1 MHVQNA
7 HQKVPALALT
17 RALFLLVLVLMLASM
32 VFAGWVAV
40 DHLGSI
46 GV

>member
-1 MHVQNA
+1 VQNA
-7 HQKVPALALT
+7 QEKVPALALT
-17 RALFLLVLVLMLASM
+17 RALFLLVLILMLGAM

-40 DHLGSI
+40 EHLGSI